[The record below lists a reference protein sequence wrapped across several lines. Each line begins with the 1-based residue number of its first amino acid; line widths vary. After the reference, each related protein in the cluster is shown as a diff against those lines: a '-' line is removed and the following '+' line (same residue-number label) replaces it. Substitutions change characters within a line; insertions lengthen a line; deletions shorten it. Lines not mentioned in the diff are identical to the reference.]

1 MLFEFNKQGY
11 AHVRMALAVT
21 FNDRSRK
28 NSSIHNTN
36 RAVYLVYI
44 HSDITYASRCV
55 KSLWS

>member
-11 AHVRMALAVT
+11 AHVRMAYAVT
-21 FNDRSRK
+21 FNDRTGK

-44 HSDITYASRCV
+44 HSDIT
-55 KSLWS
+55 